1 MSGLTLERER
11 EVAALGWSV
20 GCNKESGEM
29 KSLISGRWQGL
40 KCLER
45 QGVSEGVWRKL
56 PGLGVVRNLS
66 MSFDCI

>member
-1 MSGLTLERER
+1 MPGLTLERER
-11 EVAALGWSV
+11 EAAALGWSV

-29 KSLISGRWQGL
+29 KALISSRWQGL

-45 QGVSEGVWRKL
+45 QGVSEGAWRKL
-56 PGLGVVRNLS
+56 PGLGVVRDLN